1 MVRLGIVA
9 TELTSVG
16 EDSHLDA
23 LCEISRS
30 ERHVRWFELSLVLLI
45 SFGGSFLSSL
55 YLMQTGKAG
64 LTLLFPYR
72 WTRGL
77 IQEIPCL
84 LLLAYV
90 LSRRRRSVRDLGLRW
105 SVRDVAVG
113 LGLTIVSYLAYAI
126 GSFLVYLVHH
136 AFFPPGTSG
145 ISAADVTSHLSAL
158 TIPFTLINPFFEE
171 LIVRAFLM
179 SEVKDLTG
187 SWTLA
192 AALSVALQWSYHLY
206 YGWDGAFSV
215 AFIFLAFSIYY
226 AQTRKATPLVVAH
239 GMLDLWALFWW
250 K

>member
-126 GSFLVYLVHH
+126 GSFL
-136 AFFPPGTSG
+136 
-145 ISAADVTSHLSAL
+145 
-158 TIPFTLINPFFEE
+158 
-171 LIVRAFLM
+171 
-179 SEVKDLTG
+179 
-187 SWTLA
+187 
-192 AALSVALQWSYHLY
+192 
-206 YGWDGAFSV
+206 
-215 AFIFLAFSIYY
+215 
-226 AQTRKATPLVVAH
+226 
-239 GMLDLWALFWW
+239 
-250 K
+250 